1 MVDAVAARRRGSY
14 GSKTA
19 GAVVG
24 AAPTEII
31 NEMGKAGARFATTG
45 PSGKS
50 DPPPPPV
57 QRNNDES
64 VVGERKSLLT
74 AMRAHTNKSPAR
86 PATPARGNA
95 PEPPGL
101 SSFPPLAPSSSFSDR
116 ESRLLRMREEI
127 SSMYGRE
134 RFVRPRPSSRR
145 LSSQRGRVLLDRRR
159 SSRFVHARPS
169 ARRSASQVA
178 FCARRFSS
186 PFSLLSLRS
195 RRYSPYKTPTVLS
208 VAHESAADLFSLDG
222 GVAMQPDT
230 DVESSRVGSE
240 SDDDD
245 EREEDDAE
253 QSLLSS
259 STPTAQYEQQY
270 VPRLQLNSTLS

>member
-1 MVDAVAARRRGSY
+1 
-14 GSKTA
+14 
-19 GAVVG
+19 
-24 AAPTEII
+24 
-31 NEMGKAGARFATTG
+31 
-45 PSGKS
+45 GKS

-127 SSMYGRE
+127 SSMY
-134 RFVRPRPSSRR
+134 
-145 LSSQRGRVLLDRRR
+145 
-159 SSRFVHARPS
+159 
-169 ARRSASQVA
+169 
-178 FCARRFSS
+178 
-186 PFSLLSLRS
+186 
-195 RRYSPYKTPTVLS
+195 SPYKTPTVLS

-270 VPRLQLNSTLS
+270 GTINPLPEVGSPDLDLAAYDKNTSSGWNETASDTDGDLDARLFGRNRPNMCRQMVGYVKVLTKLPVYVCLIFALSCCYFVVTGV